1 MVLTLSIYDIIKKIA
16 DDNRERYEK
25 MLVQLRAKR
34 AAMSNNFVTL
44 KKRIDDAFKRYTN
57 VLVKML
63 ENPSKYDTWNISSL
77 NDAFN
82 NPIVPKGKSWAM
94 EYGLFPAIESYMEFM
109 IGASKGNVWSNN
121 KDIATKM
128 TELENTI
135 AEKLINVET
144 KLTQIEAL

>member
-1 MVLTLSIYDIIKKIA
+1 
-16 DDNRERYEK
+16 
-25 MLVQLRAKR
+25 
-34 AAMSNNFVTL
+34 MSNNFITL
-44 KKRIDDAFKRYTN
+44 KKRIDDAFRRYTN

-63 ENPSKYDTWNISSL
+63 ENPSKYDTWNITSL

-109 IGASKGNVWSNN
+109 IRASKGNVWSNN

-128 TELENTI
+128 AELENGI
-135 AEKLINVET
+135 AERLSTVENR
-144 KLTQIEAL
+144 LTEIEAI